1 MPVVTVEMWEGR
13 TVEQKRFLVEA
24 ITRAMVDFGRV
35 GAEHLHVIIHD
46 VPKDSWGRAG
56 RLGIDNEPEKP
67 AAVEADK
74 DTVLGNVHR
83 VSHLALKVSDLERS
97 VKFYTEV
104 AGFRIHSRGTIGDA
118 PLVVLR
124 EGIGLTT
131 GPAAASS
138 PVDHI
143 AFRVGDLARLVE
155 SLKAAGA
162 RIVDGPRPSPY
173 GNSVYFLDPDGN
185 KLEGH
190 DGERK

>member
-1 MPVVTVEMWEGR
+1 MWEGR

-24 ITRAMVDFGRV
+24 ITRAMVDFGKV
-35 GAEHLHVIIHD
+35 GSEHLHVIIHD

-56 RLGIDNEPEKP
+56 RLGIDNESEKAG
-67 AAVEADK
+67 AAAEEQR
-74 DTVLGNVHR
+74 LGNVHR
-83 VSHLALKVSDLERS
+83 LSHLALKVSDLERS
-97 VKFYTEV
+97 VRFYTEV
-104 AGFRIHSRGTIGDA
+104 VGLRIHSRGTIGDA
-118 PLVVLR
+118 PLVVLK

-131 GPAAASS
+131 GNAPAPG
-138 PVDHI
+138 PVDHV

-162 RIVDGPRPSPY
+162 KVVDGPRSSPY